1 MSPSSQS
8 KFPAVIHWIRK
19 LKEKS
24 ITINDGLRRRNDNFL
39 IIRIIAAC
47 MVIYAHAPALA
58 PAVNHIDIFAQLG
71 VGNYSGMI
79 AVNIFFL
86 ISGFLVTGSLLRQEN
101 NILNFF
107 KLRALRL
114 IPAFF
119 VNLAALALIIG
130 PIATHL
136 PITEYLTNSG
146 TWKYIIQN
154 MTFSTH
160 MIWSLPGV
168 IEAGEM
174 APIDASSINGSIWS
188 IPAEVRMYT
197 LLGLLGLFGA
207 FSSKR
212 IATNAILILIGIG
225 ATFPQYLPL
234 HNSWLEPGI
243 YFGIGTLVFLHRD
256 SIQLNWLLS
265 IGLIILAIF
274 TRHLPSYQIT
284 FPLELSGIIFALAY
298 LTPTFQ
304 FLEKYGDPS
313 YGIYLWGWP
322 CQQFIA
328 HTIPQ
333 AGLLLH
339 TGLSIFLAVT
349 MGYLSWHLIEKHAL
363 KFK

>member
-1 MSPSSQS
+1 
-8 KFPAVIHWIRK
+8 
-19 LKEKS
+19 
-24 ITINDGLRRRNDNFL
+24 
-39 IIRIIAAC
+39 
-47 MVIYAHAPALA
+47 
-58 PAVNHIDIFAQLG
+58 
-71 VGNYSGMI
+71 
-79 AVNIFFL
+79 
-86 ISGFLVTGSLLRQEN
+86 
-101 NILNFF
+101 
-107 KLRALRL
+107 
-114 IPAFF
+114 
-119 VNLAALALIIG
+119 
-130 PIATHL
+130 
-136 PITEYLTNSG
+136 
-146 TWKYIIQN
+146 
-154 MTFSTH
+154 
-160 MIWSLPGV
+160 
-168 IEAGEM
+168 
-174 APIDASSINGSIWS
+174 
-188 IPAEVRMYT
+188 MYT

-284 FPLELSGIIFALAY
+284 FPLALSGIIFALAY